1 MIWRAGLSSTQTEII
16 PGVSRTRIET
26 ELFVTDKEKFDKIPT
41 KEAPKKDAPAKPKQ
55 GMRPNTSKPK
65 AGQGIENEQPNK
77 PQVQK
82 NATNIGETFK
92 ALKPEV

>member
-55 GMRPNTSKPK
+55 GMRPNTAKPK
-65 AGQGIENEQPNK
+65 TGQGIENE
-77 PQVQK
+77 
-82 NATNIGETFK
+82 
-92 ALKPEV
+92 